1 MAAMCQADSSQADAV
16 HAEFADIVSAD
27 AEWVASEFA
36 QIVAVLVTE
45 STATATVPRPAGAR
59 GALPNRRTVP
69 VVDLWVRAL
78 SERVR
83 APPRGA
89 AAGGHPHHPLRP
101 DGS

>member
-1 MAAMCQADSSQADAV
+1 MAAMCQADDTKVTAAQE
-16 HAEFADIVSAD
+16 EFADIVSAD

-36 QIVAVLVTE
+36 QIVAVLVAE
-45 STATATVPRPAGAR
+45 STATATVPRPADER
-59 GALPNRRTVP
+59 GVLRARRTAP
-69 VVDLWVRAL
+69 IVDLWVRAL

-89 AAGGHPHHPLRP
+89 AARGRSHHPLRP

>member
-1 MAAMCQADSSQADAV
+1 MAAMCQADSSRADA
-16 HAEFADIVSAD
+16 AQEEFADIVSAD

-36 QIVAVLVTE
+36 QIVAVLMAE
-45 STATATVPRPAGAR
+45 STATATVPRPAADHGVLR
-59 GALPNRRTVP
+59 SPRTVP
-69 VVDLWVRAL
+69 FVDLWVRAL

-89 AAGGHPHHPLRP
+89 AARGRSHHPLRQ